1 MATRLSSIPTLL
13 TLYTSNALPSPA
25 ATSLAPSIYPFAQL
39 LSIHVGD
46 ITTLGVDA
54 IVNAANNSLLGGGGV
69 DGAIHRAAGP
79 DLLAECKTLNG
90 CETGAAKSTRG
101 YNLPAKHIIHTVGPV
116 YSANKAEEGERLL
129 RSAYGASLNEALKVG
144 AKSVA
149 FPSISTG
156 VYGYPFD
163 KAARTA
169 LDEVGSWLEKDNNY
183 EKVSTPAPQ
192 PQSQTVMLNT
202 KQPNLNELRAA
213 DRENRAVLL
222 LPKGRRQV
230 PRDRPN
236 RVSAQRRIRTVRR
249 DVEPPSYHRSTNAN
263 RSSEKTA

>member
-13 TLYTSNALPSPA
+13 SLYTNSLPAPSPN
-25 ATSLAPSIYPFAQL
+25 SLSPSIYPFAQL

-46 ITTLGVDA
+46 ITTLAVDA
-54 IVNAANNSLLGGGGV
+54 VVNAANNSLLGGGGV

-79 DLLAECKTLNG
+79 DLLTECKTLNG
-90 CETGAAKSTRG
+90 CDTGAAKSTKG
-101 YNLPAKHIIHTVGPV
+101 YNLPAKHIIHTVGPI
-116 YSANKAEEGERLL
+116 YSASKHDESEKLL
-129 RSAYGASLNEALKVG
+129 RSAYRASLNEALKVG

-163 KAARTA
+163 KAAHAA

-202 KQPNLNELRAA
+202 KQPNLNEMRAA

-230 PRDRPN
+230 LRDRPD
-236 RVSAQRRIRTVRR
+236 RVSAQRHVRTVRR